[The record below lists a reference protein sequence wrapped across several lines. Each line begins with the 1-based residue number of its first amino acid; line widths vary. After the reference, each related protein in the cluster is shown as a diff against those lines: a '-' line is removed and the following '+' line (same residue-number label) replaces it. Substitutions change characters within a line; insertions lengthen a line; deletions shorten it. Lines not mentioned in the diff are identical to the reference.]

1 MRKRALILLLPAV
14 LSMVAGGVLPRL
26 TIDPLARSAA
36 SVLGWLAF
44 DPPQPQPSPN
54 PPEPA
59 VPPED
64 LEPTEPSAPRA
75 SPRSSRTTPPKPSG
89 GILVRR
95 DVVRAAVQRGIRPSA
110 SPVPATADRPAGLVV
125 YGWGAAGAGLADG
138 DIITMVGGRQPTSVD
153 DVVIA
158 VAGAYKS
165 PHKVVSG
172 QIWRK
177 GRILAVTVE
186 LPTGKTG
193 KADKAEPAPA
203 SGPVAQ
209 RASSRAASAP

>member
-1 MRKRALILLLPAV
+1 
-14 LSMVAGGVLPRL
+14 MVAGGVLPRL

-44 DPPQPQPSPN
+44 DPPQPQPSPK
-54 PPEPA
+54 PPEST

-64 LEPTEPSAPRA
+64 LEPTEPSPRA

-110 SPVPATADRPAGLVV
+110 SPVPATEDRPAGLVV

-153 DVVIA
+153 DIVIA

-209 RASSRAASAP
+209 RASSKAAGAP

>member
-1 MRKRALILLLPAV
+1 MRKPALILLLPAV

-44 DPPQPQPSPN
+44 DPPQPQPSPK
-54 PPEPA
+54 PPKPT

-64 LEPTEPSAPRA
+64 LEPTEPSPRA

-153 DVVIA
+153 DIVIA

-209 RASSRAASAP
+209 RASSSAAGAP

>member
-1 MRKRALILLLPAV
+1 
-14 LSMVAGGVLPRL
+14 
-26 TIDPLARSAA
+26 
-36 SVLGWLAF
+36 
-44 DPPQPQPSPN
+44 
-54 PPEPA
+54 
-59 VPPED
+59 
-64 LEPTEPSAPRA
+64 
-75 SPRSSRTTPPKPSG
+75 
-89 GILVRR
+89 
-95 DVVRAAVQRGIRPSA
+95 VQRGIRPSA
-110 SPVPATADRPAGLVV
+110 SPVAATADRPAGLVV

-138 DIITMVGGRQPTSVD
+138 DIITMVGGRQPRSVD

-186 LPTGKTG
+186 LPTGKARN
-193 KADKAEPAPA
+193 ADKPEPAPA

-209 RASSRAASAP
+209 RASSRAAGAP

>member
-1 MRKRALILLLPAV
+1 MRKRALLLLLPAIAA
-14 LSMVAGGVLPRL
+14 MVAGGVLPRL

-36 SVLGWLAF
+36 SVLGHLAF
-44 DPPQPQPSPN
+44 DPPPSQPP
-54 PPEPA
+54 PPEPPT
-59 VPPED
+59 PPEIV
-64 LEPTEPSAPRA
+64 EPTDTPGP
-75 SPRSSRTTPPKPSG
+75 SPRSFRKSTPKPSG

-138 DIITMVGGRQPTSVD
+138 DIITMVGGRQPKSVD

-172 QIWRK
+172 QIWRN
-177 GRILAVTVE
+177 GRTLAVTVE
-186 LPTGKTG
+186 LPTGKTSKG
-193 KADKAEPAPA
+193 DKAEPAPF
-203 SGPVAQ
+203 SGPVAH
-209 RASSRAASAP
+209 RASSRGTGAP

>member
-1 MRKRALILLLPAV
+1 
-14 LSMVAGGVLPRL
+14 MVAGGVLPRL

-36 SVLGWLAF
+36 SVLGWFAF
-44 DPPQPQPSPN
+44 EPPQTQPSPK
-54 PPEPA
+54 PPEFS

-64 LEPTEPSAPRA
+64 IEPIEPSAPRA
-75 SPRSSRTTPPKPSG
+75 SPRSSRTTSPKPSG

-95 DVVRAAVQRGIRPSA
+95 EVVHAAVQRGIRPSA

-177 GRILAVTVE
+177 GRTLSVTVE
-186 LPTGKTG
+186 LPTGRNRKT
-193 KADKAEPAPA
+193 DNAEPAPA
-203 SGPVAQ
+203 SGPVAH
-209 RASSRAASAP
+209 RASSRAAGDP